1 MRLTDEHIESALR
14 EIRLALLEA
23 DVNFQVVKAFI
34 DRVRDKA
41 TDQTV
46 LKSLTPVQQVVKIV
60 RDELLA
66 LFGDAQGG
74 LTKDAP
80 TPRVVLL
87 LGLQGS
93 GKTTTS
99 GKLGRWLK
107 KQGKHP
113 LMVSTDV
120 RRPAAIQQLAVV
132 GEQAEVKVFAPETMD
147 PVARAS
153 GALAEAKAKGFDT
166 VIVDTAGRLHIDDE
180 LMDEL
185 QAIKEAVRPSD
196 LLYVADSMTGQDAI
210 KSAGEF
216 NRRVGVTGVVLT
228 KLDGDARG
236 GAALSVVSVVGV
248 PVAFIGSGET
258 LEDLELFH
266 PDRIVSRM
274 LGMGDV
280 LSLIEKAEQALDEG
294 EAEKLEEKLRKN
306 QFTLDDFK
314 SQLKT
319 IRRMGPLESVLGMI
333 PGMGQMKELAQ
344 NKPDEKQLGRVEAII
359 SSMTA
364 EERRNDS
371 IINGSPPQADCR
383 GQRHFRRGREPA
395 AEAVHRD
402 AASAQDDRTGWGSGH
417 ARHEKHAGH
426 EEHAADGAGHAGFC
440 AGRHGE
446 EAEKGRALGAHEVTV
461 GFGLSIL
468 RLWAQPRAQ
477 RSKAERLRPK
487 TRRPETEMLVIRMRR
502 VGTTKKPY
510 FRVVVTEAKSARE
523 SSFVENVGTYNPR
536 SKPAKVEIDKER
548 LQHWLKKGA
557 QPSDSV
563 RTLIKKHLTR
573 DLSAPVAAPAGADAR
588 HSDVGRGGQH
598 ARERPGQSCAR
609 RRRGRGACA
618 GRQAGLGEG
627 PRVVA
632 PRHDGAGV
640 EDRTGRHG
648 QDHRASGADGGGAAN
663 AGRGYRRAS
672 WCSRAVG
679 YTGLTEFPSP
689 KAQRPV
695 TPNCPTP
702 NLGVLG
708 DWELGVIGGWG
719 LGVGS

>member
-1 MRLTDEHIESALR
+1 LFESLSTRIQGAFTSLRGEVRLTPEHIESALR

-41 TDQTV
+41 SEQTV

-66 LFGDAQGG
+66 LFGEAEGG
-74 LTKDAP
+74 LKKDAP

-120 RRPAAIQQLAVV
+120 RRPAAIQQLSVV
-132 GEQAEVKVFAPETMD
+132 GEKAEVKVYAPETMD

-153 GALAEAKAKGFDT
+153 GALSEAKAKGFDT

-185 QAIKEAVRPSD
+185 QAIKEAVKPSD

-280 LSLIEKAEQALDEG
+280 LSLIEKAEAALDEG

-306 QFTLDDFK
+306 QFTLDDFR

-319 IRRMGPLESVLGMI
+319 IKRMGPLESVLGMI
-333 PGMGQMKELAQ
+333 PGMGQIKELAQ
-344 NKPDEKQLGRVEAII
+344 NKPDEKQLARVEAII

-364 EERRNDS
+364 AERANDS
-371 IINGSPPQADCR
+371 IINGS
-383 GQRHFRRGREPA
+383 RRKRIA
-395 AEAVHRD
+395 A
-402 AASAQDDRTGWGSGH
+402 GSGTSV
-417 ARHEKHAGH
+417 E
-426 EEHAADGAGHAGFC
+426 D
-440 AGRHGE
+440 
-446 EAEKGRALGAHEVTV
+446 VN
-461 GFGLSIL
+461 
-468 RLWAQPRAQ
+468 RLLKQF
-477 RSKAERLRPK
+477 
-487 TRRPETEMLVIRMRR
+487 TEMRR
-502 VGTTKKPY
+502 VIKMIGQGGIGAARHMKNLPKMAPGTQGFTPGGTGKK
-510 FRVVVTEAKSARE
+510 R
-523 SSFVENVGTYNPR
+523 
-536 SKPAKVEIDKER
+536 
-548 LQHWLKKGA
+548 KKGG
-557 QPSDSV
+557 PWG
-563 RTLIKKHLTR
+563 LIK
-573 DLSAPVAAPAGADAR
+573 
-588 HSDVGRGGQH
+588 
-598 ARERPGQSCAR
+598 
-609 RRRGRGACA
+609 
-618 GRQAGLGEG
+618 
-627 PRVVA
+627 
-632 PRHDGAGV
+632 
-640 EDRTGRHG
+640 
-648 QDHRASGADGGGAAN
+648 
-663 AGRGYRRAS
+663 
-672 WCSRAVG
+672 SR
-679 YTGLTEFPSP
+679 
-689 KAQRPV
+689 
-695 TPNCPTP
+695 
-702 NLGVLG
+702 
-708 DWELGVIGGWG
+708 
-719 LGVGS
+719 

>member
-41 TDQTV
+41 TEQTV

-66 LFGDAQGG
+66 LFGETEGG
-74 LTKDAP
+74 LKKDAP
-80 TPRVVLL
+80 TPRVVVL

-120 RRPAAIQQLAVV
+120 RRPAAIQQLSVV
-132 GEQAEVKVFAPETMD
+132 GEQADVKVYAPETMD

-185 QAIKEAVRPSD
+185 QAIKDAVRPSD

-280 LSLIEKAEQALDEG
+280 LSLIEKAESALEEG

-306 QFTLDDFK
+306 QFTLDDFR

-319 IRRMGPLESVLGMI
+319 IKRMGPLESVLGMI
-333 PGMGQMKELAQ
+333 PGMGQIKELAQ

-371 IINGSPPQADCR
+371 IINGS
-383 GQRHFRRGREPA
+383 RRKRIA
-395 AEAVHRD
+395 A
-402 AASAQDDRTGWGSGH
+402 GSGTSV
-417 ARHEKHAGH
+417 E
-426 EEHAADGAGHAGFC
+426 D
-440 AGRHGE
+440 
-446 EAEKGRALGAHEVTV
+446 VN
-461 GFGLSIL
+461 
-468 RLWAQPRAQ
+468 RLLKQF
-477 RSKAERLRPK
+477 
-487 TRRPETEMLVIRMRR
+487 TEMRR
-502 VGTTKKPY
+502 V
-510 FRVVVTEAKSARE
+510 
-523 SSFVENVGTYNPR
+523 
-536 SKPAKVEIDKER
+536 
-548 LQHWLKKGA
+548 LKM
-557 QPSDSV
+557 
-563 RTLIKKHLTR
+563 I
-573 DLSAPVAAPAGADAR
+573 
-588 HSDVGRGGQH
+588 GQ
-598 ARERPGQSCAR
+598 
-609 RRRGRGACA
+609 
-618 GRQAGLGEG
+618 
-627 PRVVA
+627 
-632 PRHDGAGV
+632 
-640 EDRTGRHG
+640 
-648 QDHRASGADGGGAAN
+648 GGAA
-663 AGRGYRRAS
+663 AMRGMKNMPQMARGTQGFAP
-672 WCSRAVG
+672 G
-679 YTGLTEFPSP
+679 GTG
-689 KAQRPV
+689 KKRKK
-695 TPNCPTP
+695 
-702 NLGVLG
+702 
-708 DWELGVIGGWG
+708 GGPWG
-719 LGVGS
+719 LMKSR